1 MPCSASSS
9 MWGGISRHVAKH
21 GQSRL
26 PAPVRTRWPARLRE
40 VVSLLRWSMQTPVAE
55 RRGSCFGDEGADSMK
70 PLVRPSSSPVDRMI
84 DAAVKCTKC
93 GAGYGRCDCWTQ
105 CRCGWSYER
114 GGQCRNPVHTTGVF
128 TSQAE
133 PNDGREVRGASPR
146 NLHGLVG
153 DSD

>member
-1 MPCSASSS
+1 
-9 MWGGISRHVAKH
+9 
-21 GQSRL
+21 
-26 PAPVRTRWPARLRE
+26 
-40 VVSLLRWSMQTPVAE
+40 
-55 RRGSCFGDEGADSMK
+55 MK

-128 TSQAE
+128 TSPAE
-133 PNDGREVRGASPR
+133 PNTEAHGRRSRTVQS
-146 NLHGLVG
+146 LVG
-153 DSD
+153 SFDTEDK